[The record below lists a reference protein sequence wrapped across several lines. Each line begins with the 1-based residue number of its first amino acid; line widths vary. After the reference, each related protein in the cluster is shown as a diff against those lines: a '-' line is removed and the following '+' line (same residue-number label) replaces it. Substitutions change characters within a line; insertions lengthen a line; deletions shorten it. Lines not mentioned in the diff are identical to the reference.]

1 MRSHSW
7 LMATALLAV
16 HVAAAAQ
23 ASKFDGNWLV
33 TMACP
38 PHDDADDDAKGYTHQ
53 LVGQVVD
60 GYLTA
65 THGKEGEP
73 GWHLLKGKIPATGD
87 ATLRLEGIVNNPK
100 YAINDAPKG
109 KPYSYRVKA
118 HIDEGSGAG
127 QRMTGRVCD
136 FRFARQN

>member
-1 MRSHSW
+1 MRTVKW
-7 LMATALLAV
+7 LQVTLLTVSVGAFALP
-16 HVAAAAQ
+16 
-23 ASKFDGNWLV
+23 SKFDGSWSV
-33 TMACP
+33 TMTCP
-38 PHDDADDDAKGYTHQ
+38 PHNDAEDDAKGYTHQ

-73 GWHLLKGKIPATGD
+73 GWHLLKGKIQADGD
-87 ATLRLEGIVNNPK
+87 AALRLEGVVNNPK

-118 HIDEGSGAG
+118 RLDEKSGAG
-127 QRMTGRVCD
+127 QRLSGRACD
-136 FRFARQN
+136 FRFER